1 MPISGGSDRVRYFA
15 SLGVFTQKGLFETF
29 HENDRLIAEHR
40 NCGGGKG
47 FGAGADG
54 IQSIGIGRNLA
65 FHILIACMN
74 GFIERKS
81 RYWKELFTENLRKMF
96 WRGAEIPEVVL
107 YL

>member
-1 MPISGGSDRVRYFA
+1 MGAGVRIIHVKFRDDFDYRI
-15 SLGVFTQKGLFETF
+15 VKMDQT
-29 HENDRLIAEHR
+29 LIAEHR

-74 GFIERKS
+74 GFIAS
-81 RYWKELFTENLRKMF
+81 VLIISDADGGNLIA
-96 WRGAEIPEVVL
+96 G
-107 YL
+107 Y